1 MKALFTCMRASV
13 LICAVAYF
21 LSSGRVISETG
32 LSSTSLPTFSRGIN
46 LSGAELN
53 PDRIPGVMGKDYTY
67 PPIQE
72 LDYYQRKGFDVVR
85 LPFLWERLQPSLFGK
100 LDEAELSRLK
110 SFVAAAGAR
119 NMQVILSPHNFGRYR
134 LSGKETLIGTT
145 RVPIEAF
152 DDFWHKVAAEF
163 AGNDAVYALSL
174 MNEPHDSWGL
184 WKRTAQAG
192 LDAIRRADRKRLV
205 LIPGDHWS
213 DASRW
218 QQYNDN
224 LILDDPCS
232 CIMYE
237 AHQYFDFDDSGTYK
251 LGYTLNGASP
261 DRGVERVRPFVE
273 WLKQHNLRGI
283 ITEFGVP
290 NDDPRWLEL
299 VQRLL
304 VYLAQENIPWVYWA
318 GGPWWGNYPLSAEPK
333 NGVDSPIMAV
343 LTKHYRSLRK

>member
-13 LICAVAYF
+13 LICAVAYS

-174 MNEPHDSWGL
+174 MNEPQNCWGL

-232 CIMYE
+232 RIMYE
-237 AHQYFDFDDSGTYK
+237 AHQI
-251 LGYTLNGASP
+251 
-261 DRGVERVRPFVE
+261 
-273 WLKQHNLRGI
+273 LR
-283 ITEFGVP
+283 F
-290 NDDPRWLEL
+290 
-299 VQRLL
+299 
-304 VYLAQENIPWVYWA
+304 
-318 GGPWWGNYPLSAEPK
+318 
-333 NGVDSPIMAV
+333 
-343 LTKHYRSLRK
+343 